1 MEKTMAKYQEF
12 ESQAEDILNKL
23 LAENAVSR
31 EMYDLLLEE
40 EKKRTHLDR
49 TRRRKAVREE
59 LRKIIEQS
67 QD

>member
-1 MEKTMAKYQEF
+1 MAKYQEF
-12 ESQAEDILNKL
+12 ESKAEEILNKL
-23 LAENAVSR
+23 LEENNVSR
-31 EMYDLLLEE
+31 KMYDLLLEE

-49 TRRRKAVREE
+49 TRRRKVVREE

>member
-1 MEKTMAKYQEF
+1 MAKYQEF

>member
-1 MEKTMAKYQEF
+1 MAKYQEF
-12 ESQAEDILNKL
+12 ESQAEDILDKL